1 MKKIPQA
8 FCHVILVITL
18 LCSLLVSCI
27 SDVDFEQAEDLAIS
41 PVIESSLLFTEVPG
55 SRFVNSVG
63 VEILSVSDT
72 LAIEI
77 LEDDFVQDNL
87 TRAELFFSITN
98 QIPRAFNATIAFLDL
113 DNLPVHQFDVP
124 VAAADPTLVE
134 TTHTEIFD
142 EILIDA
148 LKSTKKIAIFLSIL
162 PGSGTTPLTVNSDE
176 TIEIQSKA
184 TFFLDV
190 TTE

>member
-1 MKKIPQA
+1 MKKNPQA
-8 FCHVILVITL
+8 FCHIMLVIAL
-18 LCSLLVSCI
+18 LCSFLASCI

-41 PVIESSLLFTEVPG
+41 PVIESSLLFTEIPG

-63 VEILSVSDT
+63 SEILSVSDT
-72 LAIEI
+72 LTVEI
-77 LEDDFVQDNL
+77 FEDDFVQDNL

-98 QIPRAFNATIAFLDL
+98 QIPRAFNATVAFLDV
-113 DNLPVHQFDVP
+113 DNLVVHEFDIPVD
-124 VAAADPTLVE
+124 AAAPDTVE
-134 TTHTEIFD
+134 TTHTEVFD
-142 EILIDA
+142 EVLIDA
-148 LKSTKKIAIFLSIL
+148 IKSTKKIAIFLSML
-162 PGSGTTPLTVNSDE
+162 PGSGSTPLTVNSDE